1 MAVDC
6 RTFQTAP
13 SQTLICRDCT
23 SVPGGNGFVWEGLS
37 AIRCPRSL
45 LCLNNV
51 RVFLTC
57 SGLSSLTVL
66 RCAGPL
72 PPVPKAGGAE
82 DGLNSMLLL
91 SDSDGRETPTQ
102 PTHLTDTSANS
113 EVGKPDDLINHSAS
127 SAPPSPRVQP
137 PPSDADAEST
147 P

>member
-6 RTFQTAP
+6 RTFQTTP

-23 SVPGGNGFVWEGLS
+23 SVPGRNGYVWAGLS
-37 AIRCPRSL
+37 TISFPRSL
-45 LCLNNV
+45 LCSNTV
-51 RVFLTC
+51 RGFLMC
-57 SGLSSLTVL
+57 RGLSLLTVHQ
-66 RCAGPL
+66 CAGPL
-72 PPVPKAGGAE
+72 PPVPEAGGAE

-102 PTHLTDTSANS
+102 PNHLTDTAANPEDGES
-113 EVGKPDDLINHSAS
+113 DALISHSAS

-137 PPSDADAEST
+137 PPLDADAESS

>member
-1 MAVDC
+1 MDC
-6 RTFQTAP
+6 QTCQTAP
-13 SQTLICRDCT
+13 SQTPTCRDCT
-23 SVPGGNGFVWEGLS
+23 SVPGGNGYVWAGLS
-37 AIRCPRSL
+37 TMSSPRSL
-45 LCLNNV
+45 LCSNNV
-51 RVFLTC
+51 RVFLMC

-72 PPVPKAGGAE
+72 PPVPEAGGAE

-113 EVGKPDDLINHSAS
+113 EVGKPDDLISHSAS

-137 PPSDADAEST
+137 PPLDADAESS